1 MSNNPLQKYFRQPKI
16 FISLPSKG
24 VWTKPGTIQGDATH
38 LPVFG
43 MTGMD
48 EIIMKTPDALLTG
61 DSTAQVISSCC
72 PNIKDP
78 WDVSVTDIML
88 ILAAIRIS
96 TYGDS
101 MVVRNT
107 CAKCQSENEYQ
118 MDLNKIIE
126 HYMACKFQTTVT
138 LNNMIIRIQPLSYKD
153 STEFNLR
160 NFRLQQ
166 QIEQISQMEDQST
179 QQDKYKELYQE
190 IGNVQVDILKKAIE
204 DIEIDGQKVTERS
217 YIEEWI
223 LNCDKSVID
232 AIRELNISNNDT
244 WAPPKFKVEC
254 DSCQAESELR
264 IELDESNFFVK
275 A

>member
-1 MSNNPLQKYFRQPKI
+1 MSNNPLQQYFRQPKI

-61 DSTAQVISSCC
+61 DSTSQVISSCC

-78 WDVSVTDIML
+78 WDISVTDVML

-96 TYGDS
+96 TYGDR
-101 MVVRNT
+101 MVVRNV
-107 CAKCQSENEYQ
+107 CNICQSEIEYQ
-118 MDLNKIIE
+118 MDLNRVIE
-126 HYMACKFQTTVT
+126 HYMSCKFQTTVT

-166 QIEQISQMEDQST
+166 QIEQISAMEDKST

-190 IGNVQVDILKKAIE
+190 IGKVQVDILKKAIE
-204 DIEIDGQKVTERS
+204 DIEVDGQRVTERS
-217 YIEEWI
+217 YIEEWV

-232 AIRELNISNNDT
+232 AIRELNIANNDT

-254 DSCQAESELR
+254 DGCQTETELR

>member
-1 MSNNPLQKYFRQPKI
+1 MSNNPLQQYFRQPKI

-24 VWTKPGTIQGDATH
+24 VWTNPGTIQGDTTH

-61 DSTAQVISSCC
+61 DSTAHVIGSCC

-78 WDVSVTDIML
+78 WDISVTDIML

-101 MVVRNT
+101 MVVHNV
-107 CAKCQSENEYQ
+107 CNKCQSENQYQ
-118 MDLNKIIE
+118 MDLNKVIE

-138 LNNMIIRIQPLSYKD
+138 LDNMIIRIKPLSYRD

-166 QIEQISQMEDQST
+166 QIEQVSAMEEQST

-204 DIEIDGQKVTERS
+204 DIEVEGQRVTERS
-217 YIEEWI
+217 FIEEWL

-232 AIRELNISNNDT
+232 AIRQLNIANNDT
-244 WAPPKFKVEC
+244 WAPPKFQVEC
-254 DSCQAESELR
+254 DSCQAETEIR